1 MVHHILHFRNE
12 TLGKIIKHTLNFLAV
27 SHIVEYEVALSGYGE
42 IIYFVGVVMGSLVY
56 CLLPISWY
64 VYLFDFLATTYIA
77 LKWINSKSLL
87 AITYTKILH

>member
-1 MVHHILHFRNE
+1 M
-12 TLGKIIKHTLNFLAV
+12 
-27 SHIVEYEVALSGYGE
+27 VEYEVALSGNGE